1 MSEYRADR
9 GNGPRAVSVSSL
21 GGIVPFLRA
30 KMPVAS
36 VGLVVAGV
44 FFISMGAAAWWAV
57 DSQDA
62 ATDQGRSDELSG
74 IGYVLGQTAESLIA
88 ADELSSLRRIVS
100 ETSQTYQLTRCR
112 ILLPNGKILADI
124 SARDISLD
132 PLPATWSG
140 SLPPQQEV
148 LIRGGEATQLLHL
161 RIPGR
166 GQVGLDI
173 AASAV
178 PAASPFWSLQAKI
191 GVMCIGAL
199 VSLLLLHRAMRRGLR
214 AIVAVRQAL
223 LDCQANG
230 VPLQALEINPQLG
243 QEAQAWNDLIHSAQK
258 QREELALR
266 EAGETLQERRG
277 GGGHLQAACNALW
290 QGLILVDE
298 HLRAQYVNGAAA
310 ALLQSNIE
318 TLEGT
323 NIYEVLQDEKVC
335 DAVRAAVDEPM
346 RRRTIEEIERD
357 NGASTSILRFVV
369 RPVRRE
375 DPGVAMIVVEDVTQQ
390 RLAERSR
397 NAFIA
402 SATHELRAPLTNIRL
417 YAEMALEDAGNS
429 PAVQSKSL
437 DVINQETHRLDRMVA
452 DILSVAQIEAGTLSL
467 KKDDVRLEELFNDLQ
482 TDYALQAQEK
492 NIELTFNLPAKLPV
506 ITADRD
512 KIMVGLHNL
521 VSNALKYTPNDGAVT
536 VNVTVD
542 NEGFHAEVADTG
554 IGIGPD
560 DVEKVFDKFYRAK
573 DARLET
579 ITGSGLG
586 LAIARE
592 VARLHGGDITVR
604 SELDKG
610 SAFTLTLP
618 LAQEAA

>member
-1 MSEYRADR
+1 MYEYRADR
-9 GNGPRAVSVSSL
+9 GNGPRAASVSSL

-36 VGLVVAGV
+36 VGLIVAGV
-44 FFISMGAAAWWAV
+44 FFVSMGAAAWWAV
-57 DSQDA
+57 DSQDT
-62 ATDQGRSDELSG
+62 ATRQGRADELSG
-74 IGYVLGQTAESLIA
+74 IGYVLSQTAESLIA
-88 ADELSSLRRIVS
+88 SDELSSLRRIVN
-100 ETSQTYQLTRCR
+100 ETSQTYQLSRCR
-112 ILLPNGKILADI
+112 IVLPNGSILADI
-124 SARDISLD
+124 SAKDISLD
-132 PLPATWSG
+132 PLPATWDG
-140 SLPPQQEV
+140 PLPPEQSLLTEGDQ
-148 LIRGGEATQLLHL
+148 ITQLLHL
-161 RIPGR
+161 RVPGR
-166 GQVGLDI
+166 GQAALEI
-173 AASAV
+173 AASAI

-243 QEAQAWNDLIHSAQK
+243 REAQAWNDLIHSAQK

-298 HLRAQYVNGAAA
+298 NLRAQYVNGAAA

-323 NIYEVLQDEKVC
+323 NIYDVLEDEKVC
-335 DAVRAAVDEPM
+335 DAVRAAVHEPM
-346 RRRTIEEIERD
+346 RRRAIEEIERD
-357 NGASTSILRFVV
+357 NGVSTSILRFVV

-375 DPGVAMIVVEDVTQQ
+375 DPGVAMIVIEDVTQQ

-429 PAVQSKSL
+429 PAVQSKAL
-437 DVINQETHRLDRMVA
+437 DVINQETNRLDRMVG

-467 KKDDVRLEELFNDLQ
+467 KKDDVRLEELFANLQ
-482 TDYALQAQEK
+482 TDYDLQAKEK
-492 NIELTFNLPAKLPV
+492 NIALTFNLPAKLPV

-512 KIMVGLHNL
+512 KLMVGLHNL
-521 VSNALKYTPNDGAVT
+521 VSNALKYTPEEGQVT

-542 NEGFHAEVADTG
+542 NEGLHAEVVDTG
-554 IGIGPD
+554 IGISD
-560 DVEKVFDKFYRAK
+560 EDVEKVFDKFYRAK

-610 SAFTLTLP
+610 SVFTLTLP
-618 LAQEAA
+618 VAQEAA